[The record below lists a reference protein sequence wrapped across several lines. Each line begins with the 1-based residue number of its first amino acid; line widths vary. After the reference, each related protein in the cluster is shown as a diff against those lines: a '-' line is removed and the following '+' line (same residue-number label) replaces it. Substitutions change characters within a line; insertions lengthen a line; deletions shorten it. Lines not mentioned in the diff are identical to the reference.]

1 MKIDAKRILDI
12 IGSGMGLLIL
22 FPLLILIAILITLD
36 SRGPIFFQ
44 QSRVGRNMRDFKLL
58 KFRTMYYSTKTGSL
72 LTIGNNDSRI
82 TKIGRWLRKYKLD
95 ELPQLVNVL
104 SGEMSLVGPRPEVRK
119 YVDLYTDNQ
128 RFVLS
133 VKPGI
138 TDWASVEFF
147 NENELL
153 ANAEDPENYYV
164 QRIIP
169 EKISHNLR
177 YITHHD
183 ISVDLKIIFLTIRR
197 MISN

>member
-1 MKIDAKRILDI
+1 MKIDAKRIMDI
-12 IGSGMGLLIL
+12 VGSGMGLIIL
-22 FPLLILIAILITLD
+22 LPLLILIMILVALD
-36 SRGPIFFQ
+36 SKGPVFFQ
-44 QSRVGRNMRDFKLL
+44 QNRVGRNMRDFKLL

-82 TKIGRWLRKYKLD
+82 TKIGHWLRKYKLD
-95 ELPQLVNVL
+95 ELPQLINVL

-119 YVDLYTDNQ
+119 YVDMYTDNQ

-138 TDWASVEFF
+138 TDYASVEFF

-169 EKISHNLR
+169 AKIKYNLR
-177 YITHHD
+177 YITNHD
-183 ISVDLKIIFLTIRR
+183 VSVDLKIIFLTIRR

>member
-1 MKIDAKRILDI
+1 MKIDAKRIMDI
-12 IGSGMGLLIL
+12 IGSGLGLIIL
-22 FPLLILIAILITLD
+22 LPLLILIMILVALD
-36 SRGPIFFQ
+36 SKGPIFFQ

-82 TKIGRWLRKYKLD
+82 TKVGHWLRKYKLD

-119 YVDLYTDNQ
+119 YVDMYTDNQ

-169 EKISHNLR
+169 IKIKHNLR
-177 YITHHD
+177 YITNHD
-183 ISVDLKIIFLTIRR
+183 VSIDLKIIFLTLRR

>member
-12 IGSGMGLLIL
+12 IGSVMGLLIL
-22 FPLLILIAILITLD
+22 FPLLILIGILIALD
-36 SRGPIFFQ
+36 SKGPIFFQ

-72 LTIGNNDSRI
+72 LTMGNNDSRI
-82 TKIGRWLRKYKLD
+82 TKTGSWLRKYKLD
-95 ELPQLVNVL
+95 ELPQLINVL
-104 SGEMSLVGPRPEVRK
+104 SGKMSLVGPRPEVRK
-119 YVDLYTDNQ
+119 YVDLYTDKQ

-147 NENELL
+147 NEGELL

-169 EKISHNLR
+169 AKINHNLR
-177 YITHHD
+177 YITNHD
-183 ISVDLKIIFLTIRR
+183 LSVDLKIIFLTIRR

>member
-1 MKIDAKRILDI
+1 MKVDVKRIMDI
-12 IGSGMGLLIL
+12 FGSAMGLLIL
-22 FPLLILIAILITLD
+22 LPLLIVITILIALD

-72 LTIGNNDSRI
+72 LTMGNNDSRI
-82 TKIGRWLRKYKLD
+82 TKTGRWLRKYKLD
-95 ELPQLVNVL
+95 ELPQLINVL

-147 NENELL
+147 NEGELL

-164 QRIIP
+164 KRIIP
-169 EKISHNLR
+169 AKISHNLR

-183 ISVDLKIIFLTIRR
+183 VSVDLKIIFLTIKR

>member
-12 IGSGMGLLIL
+12 IGSGMGVLIL
-22 FPLLILIAILITLD
+22 FPLLILIGILIVLD
-36 SRGPIFFQ
+36 SKGPIFFK
-44 QSRVGRNMRDFKLL
+44 QSRVGRNMQDFKLL

-72 LTIGNNDSRI
+72 LTMGNNDSRI
-82 TKIGRWLRKYKLD
+82 TKIGRWLRRYKLD
-95 ELPQLVNVL
+95 ELPQLINVL
-104 SGEMSLVGPRPEVRK
+104 SGEMSLVGPRPEVRR
-119 YVDLYTDNQ
+119 YVDLYTDKQ

-147 NENELL
+147 NEGELL

-169 EKISHNLR
+169 AKINHNLR
-177 YITHHD
+177 YITNHD